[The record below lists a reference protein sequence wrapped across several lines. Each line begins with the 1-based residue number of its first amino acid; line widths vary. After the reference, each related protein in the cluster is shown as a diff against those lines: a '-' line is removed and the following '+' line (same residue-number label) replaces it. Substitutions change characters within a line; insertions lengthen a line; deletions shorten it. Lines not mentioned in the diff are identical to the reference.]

1 MSIILEE
8 GNQEFTKKGS
18 VISFIKMVSFSVK
31 ADLITLCN
39 KAVKLNN

>member
-1 MSIILEE
+1 METLYEE
-8 GNQEFTKKGS
+8 GDQEFTKKGS